1 MSKQFPALPPDSR
14 APAPA
19 HKPGT
24 DFPSVARRRGSAS
37 GALRLP
43 HALAGRSSWVVWQLL
58 LPLVAF
64 IAANFV
70 LLQLGGDRWV
80 AGHLY
85 VWEGGRWALQDGFV
99 TRTLIHE
106 GGKRLSALAW
116 FGVVACAVLAWR
128 RPAWR
133 AWRKPLLYLALA
145 VLLSTS
151 IVAWMKSWTHVDCP
165 WDLVGFGGTR
175 SYHDLL
181 AVLPPHAAPG
191 RCFPAGHASAGY
203 AWLALFFFFGSTRPG
218 WRWRGLAAGLCLGAV
233 FGISQQ
239 LRGAHFV
246 SHDVW
251 TVTICWLVAL
261 LLHRAMFARD
271 MATAPV
277 RDALGIATRGT

>member
-1 MSKQFPALPPDSR
+1 LSKQSRALPQAPR
-14 APAPA
+14 PPAPQ
-19 HKPGT
+19 HQPGT
-24 DFPSVARRRGSAS
+24 AVAGPARKRASAG
-37 GALRLP
+37 GALRFALP
-43 HALAGRSSWVVWQLL
+43 RVDPSARFAWQLL
-58 LPLVAF
+58 LPLAGF
-64 IAANFV
+64 IVANFV
-70 LLQLGGDRWV
+70 LLGLGGDRWI

-85 VWEGGRWALQDGFV
+85 LWEGGGWALKDGFI
-99 TRTLIHE
+99 TRTLVHE

-116 FGVVACAVLAWR
+116 LCVVAAAAVAWR

-133 AWRKPLLYLALA
+133 AWRGPLLYLALA

-181 AVLPPHAAPG
+181 AALPPHAPPG

-203 AWLALFFFFGSTRPG
+203 AWLALFFFFERTHPA
-218 WRWRGLAAGLCLGAV
+218 WRWRGLAVGLGAGLV

-246 SHDVW
+246 SHDAW
-251 TVTICWLVAL
+251 TLTICWLVAL
-261 LLHRAMFARD
+261 LLHQAMFVREAAVAPAPA
-271 MATAPV
+271 ATG
-277 RDALGIATRGT
+277 REGWDA

>member
-1 MSKQFPALPPDSR
+1 MNNPLSPDSR
-14 APAPA
+14 ASRAQAPGA
-19 HKPGT
+19 GLST
-24 DFPSVARRRGSAS
+24 IAASFPRGLPDRLAR
-37 GALRLP
+37 
-43 HALAGRSSWVVWQLL
+43 AGIPSWVLWQLL

-64 IAANFV
+64 VAANVV
-70 LLQLGGDRWV
+70 LLQFGGDRWI

-85 VWEGGRWALQDGFV
+85 LWEGGHWALRDNPV
-99 TRTLIHE
+99 TSTLIHQ

-116 FGVVACAVLAWR
+116 LGVVACALVAWR

-133 AWRKPLLYLALA
+133 TWRKPLLYLALA

-181 AVLPPHAAPG
+181 AALPAHASPG

-203 AWLALFFFFGSTRPG
+203 AWLALFFFLGETRPQ
-218 WRWRGLAAGLCLGAV
+218 WRWKGLAMGLAVGVV

-239 LRGAHFV
+239 LRGAHFA
-246 SHDVW
+246 SHDLW
-251 TVTICWLVAL
+251 TLLLCWLVAV
-261 LLHRAMFARD
+261 LLHRAMFARRSPVQ
-271 MATAPV
+271 TANAA
-277 RDALGIATRGT
+277 ALASRTP